1 MYSKICIIGG
11 SGSGKTT
18 LARNL
23 GEILNIPVYNIDG
36 IHYLENWKIR
46 DKKERDRIILD
57 KINTTKW
64 IMDGTYSST
73 LDARINAADLVIFLD
88 YSFFVRFTSALKRFI
103 KNNGK
108 EKDEIPGCKEKMD
121 ISFIKILLNWKK
133 KRVIIIEKIARVN
146 NNKII
151 IFKNRRQ
158 LTKWYINQ
166 FNKNIII

>member
-1 MYSKICIIGG
+1 
-11 SGSGKTT
+11 
-18 LARNL
+18 
-23 GEILNIPVYNIDG
+23 
-36 IHYLENWKIR
+36 
-46 DKKERDRIILD
+46 
-57 KINTTKW
+57 
-64 IMDGTYSST
+64 
-73 LDARINAADLVIFLD
+73 
-88 YSFFVRFTSALKRFI
+88 
-103 KNNGK
+103 
-108 EKDEIPGCKEKMD
+108 MD

>member
-103 KNNGK
+103 ENNGK

-146 NNKII
+146 NDKII